1 MGNYSESSKDE
12 LTKKYGMYLIDG
24 EEITSGYTLIR
35 DAIVFTDRRIIFL
48 DHQGA
53 TEKKTS
59 VKSIYLMNIIDVE
72 METAGAGMDD
82 SEIEITFL
90 KNVKRKAHSES
101 FDSMKFE
108 FPKRLDIVPLYRFL
122 INLAYNN
129 RLEINSGE

>member
-1 MGNYSESSKDE
+1 
-12 LTKKYGMYLIDG
+12 MYLIDG

-53 TEKKTS
+53 TGKKTS